1 MIEKSFRLTALF
13 ARREAP
19 MDMSGSGITK
29 NAFTTS
35 MVIDSDLNRL
45 SILHDIPQEY
55 DQNRLTQDLFAIQAN
70 TTPDAIALV
79 AEDQTLRYRELNCRA
94 NQLAHLLQALG
105 VQPNTCVGI
114 CVERSPALVIG
125 LLGIF
130 KAGGAYVPLDPDYPP
145 ARLAFILKDTRPLVV
160 ITQQR
165 MLTRLSIEGA
175 HVICLDGDAVLLS
188 HQDERN
194 PPHSAVSTDLAYV
207 VYTSGSTGQPKGA
220 LVPHSNLL
228 NLVFWHQQAFSV
240 IASDRAT
247 QLASPAFD
255 VAGWELWPYL
265 TIGASVHFIDQ
276 EVRAAPVLLRDWLVN
291 HHITI
296 TCLPTALAES
306 VISLPW
312 PATTS
317 LRLLLTGGDTLHRY
331 PSSSL
336 PFELINSYG
345 LTETTVVSTFGKVHP
360 TETTDLPPSIGR
372 PVSNTQIYI
381 LDEQLRPVPIGIPGE
396 LCVGGVGVGRGYLNR
411 PELTTQKFIA
421 NPFVSHPSVGAASG
435 AYPKPDTLLYK
446 TGDLAC
452 IRPDGQ
458 IQFMGRIDQQIKI
471 RGYRIEPNEIMTA
484 LNRLPAIETSVV
496 VAREET
502 PGDKKLV
509 AYIVLKPEGKTTA
522 GTLREALA
530 TSLPPSM
537 IPATFVCLSDLPVTP
552 NGKVD
557 RAALPEPEV
566 ANTLPEGESITTPGS
581 PIEERVASIIAS
593 LLGVQQIGVNEN
605 FFLLGGHSL
614 LGTQIIMHL
623 HEAFGVEISLRTFFD
638 APTVRLLS
646 TEIGQQILA
655 KLESMADEEALGL
668 L

>member
-1 MIEKSFRLTALF
+1 
-13 ARREAP
+13 
-19 MDMSGSGITK
+19 MDMNGDGVTK
-29 NAFTTS
+29 NAFITS
-35 MVIDSDLNRL
+35 MVIDSDSNRL
-45 SILHDIPQEY
+45 SILNDTFKEY
-55 DQNRLTQDLFAIQAN
+55 HQDRLTQDLFAIQAN
-70 TTPDAIALV
+70 KTPDAIALV
-79 AEDQTLRYRELNCRA
+79 AGDQTLKYGELNCRA

-105 VQPNTCVGI
+105 VQPNTLVGI
-114 CVERSPALVIG
+114 CVERSPELVIG

-145 ARLAFILKDTRPLVV
+145 DRLAFLLKDTRPLVV

-165 MLTRLSIEGA
+165 LLTRLSIKGA
-175 HVICLDGDAVLLS
+175 HVICLDGDALFLS
-188 HQDERN
+188 QQDERN

-220 LVPHSNLL
+220 QIPHSNLL

-240 IASDRAT
+240 TASDRAT

-276 EVRAAPVLLRDWLVN
+276 EVRATPVLLRDWLVK
-291 HHITI
+291 HRITMA
-296 TCLPTALAES
+296 CLPTALAER
-306 VISLPW
+306 VIPLPW
-312 PATTS
+312 PPTTS
-317 LRLLLTGGDTLHRY
+317 LRLLLTGGDTLRRY
-331 PSSSL
+331 PPPTW

-345 LTETTVVSTFGKVHP
+345 LTETTVVSTFGRVHP
-360 TETTDLPPSIGR
+360 TEDTDLPPSIGR
-372 PVSNTQIYI
+372 PISNTQICI
-381 LDEQLRPVPIGIPGE
+381 VDEQLRPVPIGIPGE
-396 LCVGGVGVGRGYLNR
+396 LCIAGAGVGRGYLNR

-421 NPFVSHPSVGAASG
+421 HPFVSHPSVGTAPG

-452 IRPDGQ
+452 LRPDGQ

-471 RGYRIEPNEIMTA
+471 RGYRIEPNEIMAA

-496 VAREET
+496 VAREDT

-509 AYIVLKPEGKTTA
+509 AYIVLTPEGKTTA

-537 IPATFVCLSDLPVTP
+537 IPATFVCLPDLPITP

-557 RAALPEPEV
+557 RAALPVPEITH
-566 ANTLPEGESITTPGS
+566 TLPEGEGITTPDS
-581 PIEERVASIIAS
+581 PLEERVASIMAS

-605 FFLLGGHSL
+605 FFLLGVHSL
-614 LGTQIIMHL
+614 LGTQVLMHL

-646 TEIGQQILA
+646 TEIGRQILT
-655 KLESMADEEALGL
+655 KLESLTDEEALGL
-668 L
+668 LS